1 MYLTA
6 ALNSLE
12 AVSNFIATEYPN
24 IRNLSFYWNLFKY
37 VIETIVSFFIMWMT
51 KSLVNVN
58 IPKLDF
64 IASWFYNQQ

>member
-37 VIETIVSFFIMWMT
+37 VIEAIVFIFHY
-51 KSLVNVN
+51 VN
-58 IPKLDF
+58 D
-64 IASWFYNQQ
+64 

>member
-51 KSLVNVN
+51 KNLVNVN